1 MIQTHIK
8 RIAPRRIHSTV
19 SIFTR
24 YKSHATKDD
33 QKTFSRRKNSNS
45 NSNNNNNNNNNNTT
59 NTPTNNNTSNSS
71 KDASLSL
78 PPSTS
83 QQNESPIPYLPM
95 SSLPPLPEH
104 LKQEAKEGEDKEP
117 NFKVEL
123 STPKPFIDLVVPQF
137 AVTQPNLKIMS
148 LEKMG
153 KVKDLSR
160 NFSSFAE
167 NGGAMTNDAEDGQ
180 VDDLALIQLGKE
192 IGAFMEPDYNEMY
205 PSFKHP
211 LKKSL
216 SGMTALNK
224 PLNSIHD
231 SYLWEVVSPEKL
243 WKAPYQGLQD
253 PLGFKK
259 WEQEFL
265 AKEEKRKEEQQ
276 LELKEY
282 REFQAL
288 MGNRNSFFET
298 GVDGKK
304 FSIGLEAGADA
315 GVGASAGT
323 SASAGADSSTSGV
336 VGNEAGARADTT
348 VSTRGR
354 RRKLNRKLL
363 KKFKKLKEDG
373 KVPERNEIII
383 ELK

>member
-33 QKTFSRRKNSNS
+33 QKTFSRRKNSN
-45 NSNNNNNNNNNNTT
+45 NNNNNNTN

-71 KDASLSL
+71 KDASLSSL
-78 PPSTS
+78 SSPPSSS

-123 STPKPFIDLVVPQF
+123 SAPKPFIDLVVPQF

-231 SYLWEVVSPEKL
+231 SYLWELVSPEKL

-282 REFQAL
+282 KEFQAL

-304 FSIGLEAGADA
+304 SSIGLEAGAEA
-315 GVGASAGT
+315 GSEASAST
-323 SASAGADSSTSGV
+323 SAGADSSTSGV

-348 VSTRGR
+348 ISTRGR